1 MNQSSEVF
9 KGYKIGILTKNGL
22 SGWIYPKEN

>member
-9 KGYKIGILTKNGL
+9 KGYKIGTLAKNGL
-22 SGWIYPKEN
+22 SGWTCPKEN